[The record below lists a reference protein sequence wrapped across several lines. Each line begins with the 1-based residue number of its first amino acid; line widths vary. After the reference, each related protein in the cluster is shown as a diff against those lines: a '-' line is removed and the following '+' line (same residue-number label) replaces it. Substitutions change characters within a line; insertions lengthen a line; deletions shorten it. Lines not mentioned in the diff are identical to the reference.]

1 MQARYVATALVAVL
15 STSSATAAAAQ
26 TERSVVPLAQGW
38 EFKRGGEVDPAQVAQ
53 AAGSQAAGSQAAGS
67 WEAVSVPHTWNRVG
81 YYVPNPQT
89 HLNRAET
96 VDKYQGV
103 GWYRM
108 TFTPDAS
115 FNGKRAW
122 LQFDAASRT
131 AEVWLNGQKI
141 GEHKG
146 GFSRFRLDATKA
158 MRFGQANTLLVKV
171 DNTQPAEGS
180 STADILPLAGD
191 FFVHGGLYRPVSM
204 IATNA
209 VHVDMLDSG
218 GSGIFATTKSID
230 ATGAK
235 VDVRVRIA
243 NDGSKTEAVNA
254 VVSLVDA
261 DGKTVATQTRRISLR
276 ANGASETVQTLSVN
290 APHLWNGVADP
301 YLHRLV
307 VEIASPSGVVL
318 DRVDQAF
325 GIREMR
331 ADPARGF
338 LLNGKPLR
346 LHGVGYHQDREGKG
360 WAVSPADIEQDF
372 TIMREMGVNTIRL
385 THYQHG
391 QVIHDLADRYGM
403 VLWDEIPLVSK
414 WTQGDA
420 MSASPALRDDARQQ
434 LRELIRQNGNH
445 ASVFSWGIA
454 NEVDFGT
461 SIPAFITA
469 KSGIAPDPMALL
481 HDLGALAK
489 AEDPSRATA
498 LATCCERD
506 LGPKSDVPITAT
518 AADLG
523 GANRYFGWYYGAP
536 GDLGPHLDEL
546 RAKRP
551 NQPLSVT
558 EYGAGGA
565 TTIHTDNPLG
575 GKVDQRGRN
584 QPEEYESYIH
594 ETAWAT
600 LAAKPY
606 LWATWLW
613 NSFDFAT
620 TVRRE
625 GDAIDVNTKG
635 LVTYDR
641 AIRKDAYYFY
651 KANWTATPTVH
662 VNGRRYVDR
671 AYPAADVRVYSNAPR
686 TDLLVNGRVVGTL
699 AACPERICVWSN
711 VALAAGVNRVVA
723 RGVFPTG
730 VVEDAIEWQVAAD
743 ASRAVRI
750 DSGALVAPEIAGKR
764 YGSDAF
770 FEGGKF
776 GEINAWSGYGPRPE
790 KKVVAGTIEGAVAE
804 TYREGRFGYRVPLAN
819 GRYTV
824 DMTFVEPSLAAGA
837 RQFDVTANGK
847 RAIVALDV
855 AAVAGGPLK
864 SVTRRIVVQVTGGM
878 LDLQFVPVRGDAI
891 VSGIEITR

>member
-1 MQARYVATALVAVL
+1 MQTRYVAAALVAVI
-15 STSSATAAAAQ
+15 AAPVMAQ
-26 TERSVVPLAQGW
+26 TERSVVSLAQGW
-38 EFKRGGEVDPAQVAQ
+38 EFKRGGEVDPAQ
-53 AAGSQAAGSQAAGS
+53 AAQAAGS
-67 WEAVSVPHTWNRVG
+67 WEPVSVPHTWNRVG

-89 HLNRAET
+89 HLNRVET

-108 TFTPDAS
+108 TFTPDAA
-115 FNGKRAW
+115 FAGKRAW

-131 AEVWLNGQKI
+131 AEVWLNGQRI

-158 MRFGQANTLLVKV
+158 MRPGQANTLLVKV
-171 DNTQPAEGS
+171 DNTQPAEGA
-180 STADILPLAGD
+180 STAEILPLAGD

-243 NDGSKTEAVNA
+243 NDGARTQAVNA

-261 DGKTVATQTRRISLR
+261 GGKTVATQTRRISLR
-276 ANGASETVQTLSVN
+276 ANAASETVQTLSVT
-290 APHLWNGVADP
+290 APHLWNGVDDP

-307 VEIASPSGVVL
+307 VEIAAPSGAVL

-325 GIREMR
+325 GIREMH
-331 ADPARGF
+331 ADAARGF
-338 LLNGKPLR
+338 VLNGKPLR

-372 TIMREMGVNTIRL
+372 AIMREMGVNTIRL

-414 WTQGDA
+414 WTQGEA
-420 MSASPALRDDARQQ
+420 MSAAPALRDDARQQ

-469 KSGIAPDPMALL
+469 KSGIAPDPIPLL
-481 HDLGALAK
+481 HELDALAK

-551 NQPLSVT
+551 SQPLSVT

-584 QPEEYESYIH
+584 QPEEYESHIH

-600 LAAKPY
+600 LSAKPY
-606 LWATWLW
+606 LWGTWLW

-671 AYPAADVRVYSNAPR
+671 AYPVADVRVYSNAPR

-699 AACPERICVWSN
+699 AACPQMICAWSN

-723 RGVFPTG
+723 RGVFPG
-730 VVEDAIEWQVAAD
+730 GAQEDAIEWRVAAD
-743 ASRAVRI
+743 AGRAIRI

-770 FEGGKF
+770 FDGGTF

-790 KKVVAGTIEGAVAE
+790 KKAVAGTTEGAVAE
-804 TYREGRFGYRVPLAN
+804 TYRAGRFGYRVPLAN

-824 DMTFVEPSLAAGA
+824 DLSFVEPSLAVGA

-847 RAIVALDV
+847 RAIAALDV
-855 AAVAGGPLK
+855 AAAAGGPLK

-878 LDLQFVPVRGDAI
+878 LDLQFVPIRGDAI
-891 VSGIEITR
+891 VSGIEIAR

>member
-1 MQARYVATALVAVL
+1 MQTRYVAAAVI
-15 STSSATAAAAQ
+15 AVMAAPAAAQ
-26 TERSVVPLAQGW
+26 SERSVVPLAQGW
-38 EFKRGGEVDPAQVAQ
+38 EFQRGGDVDPAQAAQ
-53 AAGSQAAGSQAAGS
+53 APGS
-67 WEAVSVPHTWNRVG
+67 WERVSVPHTWNRVG
-81 YYVPNPQT
+81 YYMPDPQT
-89 HLNRAET
+89 HLNRAES

-108 TFTPDAS
+108 TFTPPAMDA
-115 FNGKRAW
+115 GQRAW

-131 AEVWLNGQKI
+131 AEVWLNGQRI
-141 GEHKG
+141 GGHKG
-146 GFSRFRLDATKA
+146 GFSRFRLDATRA
-158 MRFGQANTLLVKV
+158 LRAGQANTLLVKV
-171 DNTQPAEGS
+171 DNTQPAQGS

-191 FFVHGGLYRPVSM
+191 FFVHGGLYRPVSL
-204 IATNA
+204 IVTNA
-209 VHVDMLDSG
+209 VHVDMLDAG

-230 ATGAK
+230 AAMAK
-235 VDVRVRIA
+235 VDVRVRIR
-243 NDGSKTEAVNA
+243 NDGTKAQAVNA
-254 VVSLVDA
+254 VVRLIDA
-261 DGKTVATQTRRISLR
+261 GGKTVATATRRIPLR
-276 ANGASETVQTLSVN
+276 ADTASESVQSLSV
-290 APHLWNGVADP
+290 ATPHLWNGVADP

-307 VEIASPSGVVL
+307 VEIATPSGAVL
-318 DRVDQAF
+318 DRVEQAF

-346 LHGVGYHQDREGKG
+346 LQGVGYHQDREGKG
-360 WAVSPADIEQDF
+360 WATAPADIEQDF
-372 TIMREMGVNTIRL
+372 AIMREMGVNSIRL

-403 VLWDEIPLVSK
+403 VLWDEIPLVSR
-414 WTQGDA
+414 WTWGDDA
-420 MSASPALRDDARQQ
+420 VATAGLRDDARQQ

-445 ASVFSWGIA
+445 ASVFNWGIA
-454 NEVDFGT
+454 NEVDFGK
-461 SIPAFITA
+461 SLPAFITTS
-469 KSGIAPDPMALL
+469 KDTPAPDPLPLL
-481 HDLGALAK
+481 RELNALAK
-489 AEDPSRATA
+489 SEDPSRATA
-498 LATCCERD
+498 LATCCEGRL
-506 LGPKSDVPITAT
+506 LGSADIPITAE

-523 GANRYFGWYYGAP
+523 GANRYFGWYYGQP
-536 GDLGPHLDEL
+536 GDLGKHLDSL
-546 RAKRP
+546 RALRP
-551 NQPLSVT
+551 NQPVSVT

-600 LAAKPY
+600 LSAKPY
-606 LWATWLW
+606 LWGTWLW

-625 GDAIDVNTKG
+625 GDAIDINTKG

-641 AIRKDAYYFY
+641 KIRKDAYYFY

-662 VNGRRYVDR
+662 VAGRRYVDR
-671 AYPAADVRVYSNAPR
+671 AYPVADVRVYSNAPR
-686 TDLLVNGRVVGTL
+686 TDLLVNDRVVGTL
-699 AACPERICVWSN
+699 SACPQMICAWSN
-711 VALAAGVNRVVA
+711 VALAAGANRVVA

-730 VVEDAIEWQVAAD
+730 AVDDGIEWRVAPEA
-743 ASRAVRI
+743 ARSIRI

-770 FEGGKF
+770 FDGGSF
-776 GEINAWSGYGPRPE
+776 GDINAYSGYGPRPE
-790 KKVVAGTIEGAVAE
+790 KKVVAGTPEGAVAE

-824 DMTFVEPSLAAGA
+824 ELSFVEPALAAGA
-837 RQFDVTANGK
+837 RQFDVVANGK
-847 RAIVALDV
+847 RAIAALDI
-855 AAVAGGPLK
+855 AAVAGAPLTR
-864 SVTRRIVVQVTGGM
+864 VTRRIVVGVTDGM
-878 LDLQFVPVRGDAI
+878 LDLKFVPIKGDAI

>member
-1 MQARYVATALVAVL
+1 MQTRYVAAAVI
-15 STSSATAAAAQ
+15 AVMAAPAAAQ
-26 TERSVVPLAQGW
+26 SERSVVPLAQGW
-38 EFKRGGEVDPAQVAQ
+38 EFQRGGDVDPAQ
-53 AAGSQAAGSQAAGS
+53 AAQAAGS
-67 WEAVSVPHTWNRVG
+67 WERVSVPHTWNRVG
-81 YYVPNPQT
+81 YYMPDPQT
-89 HLNRAET
+89 HLNNAES

-108 TFTPDAS
+108 TFTPPAMDA
-115 FNGKRAW
+115 GQRAW

-131 AEVWLNGQKI
+131 AEVWLNGQRI
-141 GEHKG
+141 GGHKG
-146 GFSRFRLDATKA
+146 GFSRFRLDATRA
-158 MRFGQANTLLVKV
+158 LRAGQANTLLVKV
-171 DNTQPAEGS
+171 DNTQPAQGS

-191 FFVHGGLYRPVSM
+191 FFVHGGLYRPVSL
-204 IATNA
+204 IVTNA
-209 VHVDMLDSG
+209 VHVDMLDAG

-230 ATGAK
+230 AAMAK
-235 VDVRVRIA
+235 VDVRVRIR
-243 NDGSKTEAVNA
+243 NDGTKAQAVNA
-254 VVSLVDA
+254 VVRLIDA
-261 DGKTVATQTRRISLR
+261 GGKTVATATRRIPLR
-276 ANGASETVQTLSVN
+276 ADSVSESVETLSV
-290 APHLWNGVADP
+290 ATPHLWNGVADP

-307 VEIASPSGVVL
+307 VEIATPSGAVL
-318 DRVDQAF
+318 DRVEQAF

-360 WAVSPADIEQDF
+360 WATAPADIEQDF
-372 TIMREMGVNTIRL
+372 AIMREMGVNSIRL

-391 QVIHDLADRYGM
+391 QAIHDLADRYGM
-403 VLWDEIPLVSK
+403 VLWDEIPLVSR
-414 WTQGDA
+414 WTWGDDA
-420 MSASPALRDDARQQ
+420 VATAGLRDDARQQ

-445 ASVFSWGIA
+445 ASVFNWGIA
-454 NEVDFGT
+454 NEVDFGK
-461 SIPAFITA
+461 SLPAFITTS
-469 KSGIAPDPMALL
+469 KDTPAPDPLPLL
-481 HDLGALAK
+481 RELNALAK
-489 AEDPSRATA
+489 SEDPSRATA
-498 LATCCERD
+498 LATCCEGRL
-506 LGPKSDVPITAT
+506 LGSADIPITAE

-523 GANRYFGWYYGAP
+523 GANRYFGWYYGQP
-536 GDLGPHLDEL
+536 GDLGKHLDSL
-546 RAKRP
+546 RALRP
-551 NQPLSVT
+551 NQPVSVT

-600 LAAKPY
+600 LSAKPY
-606 LWATWLW
+606 LWGTWLW

-625 GDAIDVNTKG
+625 GDAIDINTKG

-641 AIRKDAYYFY
+641 KIRKDAYYFY

-662 VNGRRYVDR
+662 VAGRRYVDR
-671 AYPAADVRVYSNAPR
+671 AYPVADVRVYSNAPR
-686 TDLLVNGRVVGTL
+686 TDLLVNDRVVGTL
-699 AACPERICVWSN
+699 SACPQMICAWSN
-711 VALAAGVNRVVA
+711 VALAAGANRVVA

-730 VVEDAIEWQVAAD
+730 AVDDGIEWRVAPEA
-743 ASRAVRI
+743 ARSVRI

-770 FEGGKF
+770 FDGGSF
-776 GEINAWSGYGPRPE
+776 GDINAYSGYGPRPE
-790 KKVVAGTIEGAVAE
+790 KKVVAGTPEGAVAE

-824 DMTFVEPSLAAGA
+824 ELSFVEPALAAGA
-837 RQFDVTANGK
+837 RQFDVVANGK
-847 RAIVALDV
+847 RAIAALDI
-855 AAVAGGPLK
+855 AAVAGAPLTR
-864 SVTRRIVVQVTGGM
+864 VTRRIVVGVTDGM
-878 LDLQFVPVRGDAI
+878 LDLKFVPIKGDAI

>member
-1 MQARYVATALVAVL
+1 MQTRYVAAAVI
-15 STSSATAAAAQ
+15 AVMAAPAAAQ
-26 TERSVVPLAQGW
+26 SERSVVPLAQGW
-38 EFKRGGEVDPAQVAQ
+38 EFQRGGDVDPAQAAQ
-53 AAGSQAAGSQAAGS
+53 APGS
-67 WEAVSVPHTWNRVG
+67 WERVSVPHTWNRVG
-81 YYVPNPQT
+81 YYMPDPQT
-89 HLNRAET
+89 HLNNAES

-108 TFTPDAS
+108 TFTPPAMDA
-115 FNGKRAW
+115 GQRAW

-131 AEVWLNGQKI
+131 AEVWLNGQRI
-141 GEHKG
+141 GGHKG
-146 GFSRFRLDATKA
+146 GFSRFRLDATRA
-158 MRFGQANTLLVKV
+158 LRTGQPNTLLVKV
-171 DNTQPAEGS
+171 DNTQPAQGS

-191 FFVHGGLYRPVSM
+191 FFVHGGLYRPVSL
-204 IATNA
+204 IVTNA
-209 VHVDMLDSG
+209 VHVDMLDAG

-230 ATGAK
+230 AAMAK
-235 VDVRVRIA
+235 VDVRVRIR
-243 NDGSKTEAVNA
+243 NDGTKPQAVNA
-254 VVSLVDA
+254 VVRLIDA
-261 DGKTVATQTRRISLR
+261 GGKTVATATRRISLR
-276 ANGASETVQTLSVN
+276 ADSASESVETLSV
-290 APHLWNGVADP
+290 ATPHLWNGVADP

-307 VEIASPSGVVL
+307 VEIATPSGAVL
-318 DRVDQAF
+318 DRVEQAF

-346 LHGVGYHQDREGKG
+346 LQGVGYHQDREGKG
-360 WAVSPADIEQDF
+360 WATAPADIEQDF
-372 TIMREMGVNTIRL
+372 AIMREMGVNSIRL

-403 VLWDEIPLVSK
+403 VLWDEIPLVSR
-414 WTQGDA
+414 WTWGDDA
-420 MSASPALRDDARQQ
+420 VATAGLRDDARQQ

-445 ASVFSWGIA
+445 ASVFNWGIA
-454 NEVDFGT
+454 NEVDFGK
-461 SIPAFITA
+461 SLPAFITTS
-469 KSGIAPDPMALL
+469 KDTPAPDPLPLL
-481 HDLGALAK
+481 RELNALAK
-489 AEDPSRATA
+489 SEDPSRATA
-498 LATCCERD
+498 LATCCEGRL
-506 LGPKSDVPITAT
+506 LGSADIPITAE

-523 GANRYFGWYYGAP
+523 GANRYFGWYYGQP
-536 GDLGPHLDEL
+536 GDLGKHLDSL
-546 RAKRP
+546 RALRP
-551 NQPLSVT
+551 NQPVSVT

-600 LAAKPY
+600 LSAKPY
-606 LWATWLW
+606 LWGTWLW

-625 GDAIDVNTKG
+625 GDAIDINTKG

-641 AIRKDAYYFY
+641 KIRKDAYYFY

-662 VNGRRYVDR
+662 VAGRRYVDR
-671 AYPAADVRVYSNAPR
+671 AYPVADVRVYSNAPR
-686 TDLLVNGRVVGTL
+686 TDLLVNHRVVGTL
-699 AACPERICVWSN
+699 SACPQMICAWSN
-711 VALAAGVNRVVA
+711 VALAAGANRVVA

-730 VVEDAIEWQVAAD
+730 AVDDAIEWRVAPEA
-743 ASRAVRI
+743 ARSIRI

-770 FEGGKF
+770 FDGGSF
-776 GEINAWSGYGPRPE
+776 GDINAYSGYGPRPE
-790 KKVVAGTIEGAVAE
+790 KKVVAGTPEGAVAE

-824 DMTFVEPSLAAGA
+824 ELSFVEPSLAAGA
-837 RQFDVTANGK
+837 RQFDVVANGK
-847 RAIVALDV
+847 RAIAALDI
-855 AAVAGGPLK
+855 AAVAGAPLTR
-864 SVTRRIVVQVTGGM
+864 VTRRIVVGVTDGM
-878 LDLQFVPVRGDAI
+878 LDLKFVPIKGDAI

>member
-1 MQARYVATALVAVL
+1 MQTTYVAAAVI
-15 STSSATAAAAQ
+15 AVMAAPAAAQ
-26 TERSVVPLAQGW
+26 SERSVVPLAQGW
-38 EFKRGGEVDPAQVAQ
+38 EFQRGGDVDPAQ
-53 AAGSQAAGSQAAGS
+53 AAQAAGS
-67 WEAVSVPHTWNRVG
+67 WERVSVPHTWNRVG
-81 YYVPNPQT
+81 YYMPDPQT
-89 HLNRAET
+89 HLNNAES

-108 TFTPDAS
+108 TFTPPAMDA
-115 FNGKRAW
+115 GQRAW

-131 AEVWLNGQKI
+131 AEVWLNGQRI
-141 GEHKG
+141 GGHKG
-146 GFSRFRLDATKA
+146 GFSRFRLDATRA
-158 MRFGQANTLLVKV
+158 LRTGQPNTLLVKV
-171 DNTQPAEGS
+171 DNTQPAQGS

-191 FFVHGGLYRPVSM
+191 FFVHGGLYRPVSL
-204 IATNA
+204 IVTNA
-209 VHVDMLDSG
+209 VHVDMLDAG

-230 ATGAK
+230 AAMAK
-235 VDVRVRIA
+235 VGVRVRIR
-243 NDGSKTEAVNA
+243 NDGTKPQAVNA
-254 VVSLVDA
+254 VVRLIDA
-261 DGKTVATQTRRISLR
+261 GGKTVATATRRIPLR
-276 ANGASETVQTLSVN
+276 ADSASESVETLSV
-290 APHLWNGVADP
+290 ATPHLWNGVADP

-307 VEIASPSGVVL
+307 VEIATPSGAVL
-318 DRVDQAF
+318 DRVEQAF

-338 LLNGKPLR
+338 MLNGKPLR

-360 WAVSPADIEQDF
+360 WATAPADIEQDVA
-372 TIMREMGVNTIRL
+372 IMREMGVNSIRL

-403 VLWDEIPLVSK
+403 VLWDEIPLVSR
-414 WTQGDA
+414 WTWGDDA
-420 MSASPALRDDARQQ
+420 VATAGLRDDARQQ

-445 ASVFSWGIA
+445 ASVFNWGIA
-454 NEVDFGT
+454 NEVDFGK
-461 SIPAFITA
+461 SLPAFITTS
-469 KSGIAPDPMALL
+469 KDTPAPDPLPLL
-481 HDLGALAK
+481 RELNALAK
-489 AEDPSRATA
+489 SEDPSRATA
-498 LATCCERD
+498 LATCCEGRL
-506 LGPKSDVPITAT
+506 LGSADIPITAE

-523 GANRYFGWYYGAP
+523 GANRYFGWYYGQP
-536 GDLGPHLDEL
+536 GDLGKHLDSL
-546 RAKRP
+546 RALRP
-551 NQPLSVT
+551 NQPVSVT

-600 LAAKPY
+600 LSAKPY
-606 LWATWLW
+606 LWGTWLW

-625 GDAIDVNTKG
+625 GDAIDINTKG

-641 AIRKDAYYFY
+641 KIRKDAYYFY

-662 VNGRRYVDR
+662 VAGRRYVDR
-671 AYPAADVRVYSNAPR
+671 AYPVADVRVYSNAPR
-686 TDLLVNGRVVGTL
+686 TDLLVNDRVVGTL
-699 AACPERICVWSN
+699 SACPQMICAWSN
-711 VALAAGVNRVVA
+711 VALAAGANRVVA

-730 VVEDAIEWQVAAD
+730 AVDDGIEWRVAPEA
-743 ASRAVRI
+743 ARSVRI

-770 FEGGKF
+770 FDGGRF
-776 GEINAWSGYGPRPE
+776 GDINAYSGYGPRPE
-790 KKVVAGTIEGAVAE
+790 KKVVAETPEGAVAE

-824 DMTFVEPSLAAGA
+824 ELSFVEPSLAAGA
-837 RQFDVTANGK
+837 RQFDVVANGK
-847 RAIVALDV
+847 RAIAALDI
-855 AAVAGGPLK
+855 AAVAGAPLTR
-864 SVTRRIVVQVTGGM
+864 VTRRIVVGVTDGM
-878 LDLQFVPVRGDAI
+878 LDLKFVPIKGDAI

>member
-1 MQARYVATALVAVL
+1 MQTRYVAAALVAVI
-15 STSSATAAAAQ
+15 ATPTAAQ
-26 TERSVVPLAQGW
+26 TGRPVVSLAQGW
-38 EFKRGGEVDPAQVAQ
+38 EFKRGGNVDPTQ
-53 AAGSQAAGSQAAGS
+53 AAQAAGS
-67 WEAVSVPHTWNRVG
+67 WETVSVPHTWNRVG
-81 YYVPNPQT
+81 YYIPNPQT
-89 HLNRAET
+89 HVNRAET

-108 TFTPDAS
+108 TFTPTAA
-115 FNGKRAW
+115 FTGKRAW

-131 AEVWLNGQKI
+131 AEVWLNGQKL

-146 GFSRFRLDATKA
+146 GFSRFRLDASKA
-158 MRFGQANTLLVKV
+158 MRPGQANTLLVKV
-171 DNTQPAEGS
+171 DNTQPEEGS
-180 STADILPLAGD
+180 STADVLPLAGD

-218 GSGIFATTKSID
+218 GSGVFATTRLID
-230 ATGAK
+230 SGGAK

-243 NDGSKTEAVNA
+243 NDATRAQAVNA
-254 VVSLVDA
+254 VVSLIDA
-261 DGKTVATQTRRISLR
+261 DGKTVATETRRISLR
-276 ANGASETVQTLSVN
+276 ANGVSETVQTLSVK

-307 VEIASPSGVVL
+307 VEIASPSGAVL
-318 DRVDQAF
+318 DQVDQAF
-325 GIREMR
+325 GIRAMH

-338 LLNGKPLR
+338 VLNGQSLR

-372 TIMREMGVNTIRL
+372 AIMREMGVNSIRL

-445 ASVFSWGIA
+445 ASVFNWSIA

-469 KSGIAPDPMALL
+469 KSGKAPDPMPLL
-481 HDLGALAK
+481 HELDALAK
-489 AEDPSRATA
+489 VEDPSRATA

-523 GANRYFGWYYGAP
+523 GANRYFGWYYGKP
-536 GDLGPHLDEL
+536 GELGPHLDEL
-546 RAKRP
+546 HAKRP

-594 ETAWAT
+594 EKAWAT

-606 LWATWLW
+606 LWGTWLW

-641 AIRKDAYYFY
+641 AIRKDAWYFY

-662 VNGRRYVDR
+662 VNSRRYADR
-671 AYPAADVRVYSNAPR
+671 VYPATDVRVYSNAPR

-699 AACPERICVWSN
+699 TDCPEMICAWPN
-711 VALAAGVNRVVA
+711 VALSAGVNRVVA

-730 VVEDAIEWQVAAD
+730 AVEDAIEWRTPAD
-743 ASRAVRI
+743 AARAIRI

-770 FEGGKF
+770 FDGGTF
-776 GEINAWSGYGPRPE
+776 GEINAWSGYGPRPD
-790 KKVVAGTIEGAVAE
+790 KKVVSGTTEGTVAE

-824 DMTFVEPSLAAGA
+824 DLSFVEPSLAAGA

-847 RAIVALDV
+847 RAIAGLDI

-864 SVTRRIVVQVTGGM
+864 SVTRRIVVKVTGGI
-878 LDLQFVPVRGDAI
+878 LDLQFVPIRGEAI

>member
-1 MQARYVATALVAVL
+1 MQTRYVAAAVI
-15 STSSATAAAAQ
+15 AVMAAPAAAQ
-26 TERSVVPLAQGW
+26 SERSVVPLAQGW
-38 EFKRGGEVDPAQVAQ
+38 EFQRGGDVDPAQAAQ
-53 AAGSQAAGSQAAGS
+53 APGS
-67 WEAVSVPHTWNRVG
+67 WERVSVPHTWNRVG
-81 YYVPNPQT
+81 YYMPDPQT
-89 HLNRAET
+89 HLNRAES

-108 TFTPDAS
+108 TFTPPAMDA
-115 FNGKRAW
+115 GQRAW

-131 AEVWLNGQKI
+131 AEVWLNGQRI
-141 GEHKG
+141 GGHKG
-146 GFSRFRLDATKA
+146 GFSRFRLDATRA
-158 MRFGQANTLLVKV
+158 LRAGQANTLLVKV
-171 DNTQPAEGS
+171 DNTQPAQGS

-191 FFVHGGLYRPVSM
+191 FFVHGGLYRPVSL
-204 IATNA
+204 IVTNA
-209 VHVDMLDSG
+209 VHVDMLDAG
-218 GSGIFATTKSID
+218 GSGIFATTRSID
-230 ATGAK
+230 AAMAK
-235 VDVRVRIA
+235 VDVRVRIR
-243 NDGSKTEAVNA
+243 NDGTKAQAVNA
-254 VVSLVDA
+254 VVRLIDA
-261 DGKTVATQTRRISLR
+261 GGKTVATGTRRIPLR
-276 ANGASETVQTLSVN
+276 ADTASESVQSLSV
-290 APHLWNGVADP
+290 ATPHLWNGVADP

-307 VEIASPSGVVL
+307 VEIATPSGAVL
-318 DRVDQAF
+318 DRVEQAF

-346 LHGVGYHQDREGKG
+346 LQGVGYHQDREGKG
-360 WAVSPADIEQDF
+360 WATAPADIEQDF
-372 TIMREMGVNTIRL
+372 AIMREMGVNSIRL

-403 VLWDEIPLVSK
+403 VLWDEIPLVSR
-414 WTQGDA
+414 WTWGDDA
-420 MSASPALRDDARQQ
+420 VATAGLRDDARQQ

-445 ASVFSWGIA
+445 ASVFNWGIA
-454 NEVDFGT
+454 NEVDFGK
-461 SIPAFITA
+461 SLPAFITTS
-469 KSGIAPDPMALL
+469 KDTPAPDPLPLL
-481 HDLGALAK
+481 RELNALAK
-489 AEDPSRATA
+489 SEDPSRATA
-498 LATCCERD
+498 LATCCEGRL
-506 LGPKSDVPITAT
+506 LGSADIPITAE

-523 GANRYFGWYYGAP
+523 GANRYFGWYYGQP
-536 GDLGPHLDEL
+536 GDLGKHLDSL
-546 RAKRP
+546 RALRP
-551 NQPLSVT
+551 NQPVSVT

-600 LAAKPY
+600 LSAKPY
-606 LWATWLW
+606 LWGTWLW

-625 GDAIDVNTKG
+625 GDAIDINTKG

-641 AIRKDAYYFY
+641 KIRKDAYYFY

-662 VNGRRYVDR
+662 VAGRRYVDR

-686 TDLLVNGRVVGTL
+686 TDLLVNDRVVGTL
-699 AACPERICVWSN
+699 SACPQMICAWSN
-711 VALAAGVNRVVA
+711 VALAAGANRVVA

-730 VVEDAIEWQVAAD
+730 AVDDAIEWRVAPEA
-743 ASRAVRI
+743 ARSIRI

-770 FEGGKF
+770 FDGGRF
-776 GEINAWSGYGPRPE
+776 GDINAYSGYGPRPE
-790 KKVVAGTIEGAVAE
+790 KKVVAGTPEGAVAE

-824 DMTFVEPSLAAGA
+824 ELSFVEPALAAGA
-837 RQFDVTANGK
+837 RQFDVVANGK
-847 RAIVALDV
+847 RAIAALDI
-855 AAVAGGPLK
+855 AAVAGAPLTR
-864 SVTRRIVVQVTGGM
+864 VTRRIVVGVTDGM
-878 LDLQFVPVRGDAI
+878 LDLKFVPIKGDAI

>member
-1 MQARYVATALVAVL
+1 MQTRYVAAAVI
-15 STSSATAAAAQ
+15 AVMAAPAAAQ
-26 TERSVVPLAQGW
+26 SERSVVPLAQGW
-38 EFKRGGEVDPAQVAQ
+38 EFQRGGDVDPAQAAQ
-53 AAGSQAAGSQAAGS
+53 APGS
-67 WEAVSVPHTWNRVG
+67 WERVSVPHTWNRVG
-81 YYVPNPQT
+81 YYMPDPQT
-89 HLNRAET
+89 HLNRAES

-108 TFTPDAS
+108 TFTPPAMDA
-115 FNGKRAW
+115 GQRAW

-131 AEVWLNGQKI
+131 AEVWLNGQRI
-141 GEHKG
+141 GGHKG
-146 GFSRFRLDATKA
+146 GFSRFRLDATRA
-158 MRFGQANTLLVKV
+158 LRTGQANTLLVKV
-171 DNTQPAEGS
+171 DNTQPAQGS

-191 FFVHGGLYRPVSM
+191 FFVHGGLYRPVSL
-204 IATNA
+204 IVTNA
-209 VHVDMLDSG
+209 IHVDMLDAG

-230 ATGAK
+230 AAMAK
-235 VDVRVRIA
+235 VDVRVRIR
-243 NDGSKTEAVNA
+243 NDGTKAQAVNA
-254 VVSLVDA
+254 VVRLIDA
-261 DGKTVATQTRRISLR
+261 GGKTVATATRRIPLR
-276 ANGASETVQTLSVN
+276 ADTASESVQSLSV
-290 APHLWNGVADP
+290 ATPHLWNGVADP

-307 VEIASPSGVVL
+307 VEIATPSGAVL
-318 DRVDQAF
+318 DRVEQAF

-346 LHGVGYHQDREGKG
+346 LQGVGYHQDREGKG
-360 WAVSPADIEQDF
+360 WATAPADIEQDF
-372 TIMREMGVNTIRL
+372 AIMREMGVNSIRL

-403 VLWDEIPLVSK
+403 MLWDEIPLVSR
-414 WTQGDA
+414 WTWGDDA
-420 MSASPALRDDARQQ
+420 VATAGLRDDARQQ

-445 ASVFSWGIA
+445 ASVFNWGIA
-454 NEVDFGT
+454 NEVDFGK
-461 SIPAFITA
+461 SLPAFITTS
-469 KSGIAPDPMALL
+469 KDTPAPDPLPLL
-481 HDLGALAK
+481 RELNALAK
-489 AEDPSRATA
+489 SEDPSRATA
-498 LATCCERD
+498 LATCCEGRL
-506 LGPKSDVPITAT
+506 LGSADIPITAE

-523 GANRYFGWYYGAP
+523 GANRYFGWYYGQP
-536 GDLGPHLDEL
+536 GDLGKHLDSL
-546 RAKRP
+546 RALRP
-551 NQPLSVT
+551 NQPVSVT

-600 LAAKPY
+600 LSAKPY
-606 LWATWLW
+606 LWGTWLW

-625 GDAIDVNTKG
+625 GDAIDINTKG

-641 AIRKDAYYFY
+641 KIRKDAYYFY

-662 VNGRRYVDR
+662 VAGRRYVDR
-671 AYPAADVRVYSNAPR
+671 AYPVADVRVYSNAPR
-686 TDLLVNGRVVGTL
+686 TDLLVNDRVVGTL
-699 AACPERICVWSN
+699 SACPQMICAWSN
-711 VALAAGVNRVVA
+711 VALAAGANRVVA

-730 VVEDAIEWQVAAD
+730 AVDDAIEWRVAPD
-743 ASRAVRI
+743 AARSVRI

-770 FEGGKF
+770 FDGGSF
-776 GEINAWSGYGPRPE
+776 GDINAYSGYGPRPE
-790 KKVVAGTIEGAVAE
+790 KKVVAGTSEGAVAE

-824 DMTFVEPSLAAGA
+824 ELSFVEPSLAAGA
-837 RQFDVTANGK
+837 RQFDVVANGK
-847 RAIVALDV
+847 RAIAALDI
-855 AAVAGGPLK
+855 AAVAGAPLTR
-864 SVTRRIVVQVTGGM
+864 VTRRIVVPVTDGM
-878 LDLQFVPVRGDAI
+878 LDLKFVPIKGDAI

>member
-1 MQARYVATALVAVL
+1 MQTRYVAAAVI
-15 STSSATAAAAQ
+15 AVMAAPAAAQ
-26 TERSVVPLAQGW
+26 SERSVVPLAQGW
-38 EFKRGGEVDPAQVAQ
+38 EFQRGGDVDPAQ
-53 AAGSQAAGSQAAGS
+53 AAQAAGS
-67 WEAVSVPHTWNRVG
+67 WERVSVPHTWNRVG
-81 YYVPNPQT
+81 YYMPDPQT
-89 HLNRAET
+89 HLNRAES

-108 TFTPDAS
+108 TFTPPAMDA
-115 FNGKRAW
+115 GQRAW

-131 AEVWLNGQKI
+131 AEVWLNGQRI
-141 GEHKG
+141 GGHKG
-146 GFSRFRLDATKA
+146 GFSRFRLDATRA
-158 MRFGQANTLLVKV
+158 LRAGQANTLLVKV
-171 DNTQPAEGS
+171 DNTQPAQGS

-191 FFVHGGLYRPVSM
+191 FFVHGGLYRPVSL
-204 IATNA
+204 IVTKA
-209 VHVDMLDSG
+209 VHVDMLDAG
-218 GSGIFATTKSID
+218 GSGIFATTRSID
-230 ATGAK
+230 AAMAT
-235 VDVRVRIA
+235 VDVRVRIR
-243 NDGSKTEAVNA
+243 NDGTKTQAVNA
-254 VVSLVDA
+254 VVRLIDA
-261 DGKTVATQTRRISLR
+261 GGKMVATATRRIPLR
-276 ANGASETVQTLSVN
+276 ADTGSESVETLSV
-290 APHLWNGVADP
+290 ATPHLWNGVADP

-307 VEIASPSGVVL
+307 VEIAMPSGAVL
-318 DRVDQAF
+318 DRVEQAF

-360 WAVSPADIEQDF
+360 WATAPADIEQDF
-372 TIMREMGVNTIRL
+372 AIMREMGVNSIRL

-403 VLWDEIPLVSK
+403 VLWDEIPLVSR
-414 WTQGDA
+414 WTWGDDA
-420 MSASPALRDDARQQ
+420 VATAGLRDDARQQ

-445 ASVFSWGIA
+445 ASVFNWGIA
-454 NEVDFGT
+454 NEVDFGK
-461 SIPAFITA
+461 SLPAFITTS
-469 KSGIAPDPMALL
+469 KDTPAPDPLPLL
-481 HDLGALAK
+481 RELNALAK
-489 AEDPSRATA
+489 SEDPSRATA
-498 LATCCERD
+498 LATCCEGRL
-506 LGPKSDVPITAT
+506 LGSADIPITAE

-523 GANRYFGWYYGAP
+523 GANRYFGWYYGQP
-536 GDLGPHLDEL
+536 GDLGKHLDSL
-546 RAKRP
+546 RALRP
-551 NQPLSVT
+551 NQPVSVT

-600 LAAKPY
+600 LSAKPY
-606 LWATWLW
+606 LWGTWLW

-625 GDAIDVNTKG
+625 GDAIDINTKG

-641 AIRKDAYYFY
+641 KIRKDAYYFY

-662 VNGRRYVDR
+662 VAGRRYVDR

-686 TDLLVNGRVVGTL
+686 TDLLVNDRVVGTL
-699 AACPERICVWSN
+699 SACPQMICAWSN
-711 VALAAGVNRVVA
+711 VALAAGANRVVA

-730 VVEDAIEWQVAAD
+730 AVDDAIEWRVAPEA
-743 ASRAVRI
+743 ARSIRI

-770 FEGGKF
+770 FDGGNF
-776 GEINAWSGYGPRPE
+776 GDINAYSGYGPRPE
-790 KKVVAGTIEGAVAE
+790 KKVVAGTPEGAVAE

-824 DMTFVEPSLAAGA
+824 ELSFVEPALAAGA
-837 RQFDVTANGK
+837 RQFDVVANGK
-847 RAIVALDV
+847 RAITALDI
-855 AAVAGGPLK
+855 AAVAGAPLTR
-864 SVTRRIVVQVTGGM
+864 VTRRIVVSVTDGM
-878 LDLQFVPVRGDAI
+878 LDLKFVPIKGDAI